1 MSIPLYLQFLE
12 KSFVASA
19 NPADAEKMKKYMKDL
34 FDFYG
39 INSPIRKEFYKTQKQ
54 NFGLI
59 PSSQKEE
66 IVKWCWNAPQR
77 EWQYFAMEFLGRE
90 AKKADKNNIEL
101 YEFMILNKSWWDT
114 IDFIAANLVGVYF
127 QIYPEQI
134 PGITKKWMNSGNIW
148 LQRTCI
154 LFQLKYRK
162 NTNTDLLESFI
173 DPLKESKEFFI
184 RKAIGWSLREYSKT
198 NPDYVREFVKTNQL
212 SGLSQREALKWM
224 SNNGLL

>member
-1 MSIPLYLQFLE
+1 MPTPHYLQSLE
-12 KSFVASA
+12 KSFVTEA
-19 NPADAEKMKKYMKDL
+19 NPAEAIKMKKYMKDL

-39 INSPIRKEFYKTQKQ
+39 IKSPIRKELYKTHKQ

-59 PSSQKEE
+59 PAGQKDE
-66 IVKWCWNAPQR
+66 ILQWCWNSPQR
-77 EWQYFAMEFLGRE
+77 EWQYFAMDFLGRT
-90 AKKADKNNIEL
+90 AKRSDKESIEM

-127 QIYPEQI
+127 QKYPDQI
-134 PGITKKWMNSGNIW
+134 PGITKKWMNSGNMW

-154 LFQLKYRK
+154 LFQLKYRI
-162 NTNTDLLESFI
+162 NTDTDLLESFI

-198 NPDYVREFVKTNQL
+198 NPDYVKVFVKTNQL

-224 SNNGLL
+224 GKIGLL